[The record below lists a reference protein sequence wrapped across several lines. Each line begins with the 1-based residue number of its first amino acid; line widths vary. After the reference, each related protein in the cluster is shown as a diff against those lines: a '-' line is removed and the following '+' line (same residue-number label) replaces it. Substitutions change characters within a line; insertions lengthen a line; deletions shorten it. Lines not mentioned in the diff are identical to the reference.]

1 METSRI
7 KTSPQTEK
15 FDTPQET
22 RGLGFYIRGSWSYF
36 KRMWPAI
43 YDLTETETY
52 VNASA
57 IAFNILLSFFSFT
70 VLIGSFLINVLH
82 WQRGY
87 ETSFRLLRSLVPK
100 ESGLL
105 FRSLDQVTQGPG
117 GKATLVSF
125 ALLIF
130 SASGVF
136 QPLELALNRA
146 WGFKERGIIR
156 QYAVYLVLVIVCTLI
171 ILFPV
176 LIGSFYDFL
185 LEMVLGQSPAREM
198 AFKIIGPL
206 ISLPFVAIV
215 FFVIYYFVPNGKVK
229 TPQVVFT
236 SVAMSLLWLIGMFLF
251 KLALP
256 LLDFESSYKQL
267 SSLMALITWI
277 FVTAFILILGAN
289 LSVREV
295 LPRRWTGLLPKRWD
309 GSSQREEVESTKQEG
324 REITKQTK

>member
-1 METSRI
+1 MDTSRI
-7 KTSPQTEK
+7 DPTMQT
-15 FDTPQET
+15 DRIDAPPPT
-22 RGLGFYIRGSWSYF
+22 RGLGFYARGSWNYF

-43 YDLTETETY
+43 YDLTETQTY

-57 IAFNILLSFFSFT
+57 IAFNILLSFFSFV
-70 VLIGSFLINVLH
+70 VLIGSFLVNVLH

-136 QPLELALNRA
+136 QPLEMALNRA
-146 WGFKERGIIR
+146 WGFKERGIVR
-156 QYAVYLVLVIVCTLI
+156 QYLVYLVLVLVCASI
-171 ILFPV
+171 ILVPV
-176 LIGSFYDFL
+176 VIGSFYDYLFEL
-185 LEMVLGQSPAREM
+185 VFGPTPAREL
-198 AFKIIGPL
+198 AFKVIGPV
-206 ISLPFVAIV
+206 ISLPFVALV
-215 FFVIYYFVPNGKVK
+215 FFVIYYFVPHGKVK
-229 TPQVVFT
+229 APQVVFT
-236 SVAMSLLWLIGMFLF
+236 SVAMSLLWLIGMFVF

-277 FVTAFILILGAN
+277 FVTSFILILGAN
-289 LSVREV
+289 LSVRDI
-295 LPRRWTGLLPKRWD
+295 LPRRWTGGVGR
-309 GSSQREEVESTKQEG
+309 GAEISKQAE
-324 REITKQTK
+324 